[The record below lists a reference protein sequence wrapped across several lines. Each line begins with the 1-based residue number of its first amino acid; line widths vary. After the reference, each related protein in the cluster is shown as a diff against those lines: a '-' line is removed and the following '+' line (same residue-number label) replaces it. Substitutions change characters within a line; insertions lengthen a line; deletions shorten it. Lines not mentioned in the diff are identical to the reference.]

1 MKKFIIFIAL
11 ASMFVAT
18 SCQNIK
24 SEKIDD
30 SESSFD
36 VFSPTPTEEI
46 SRVSLSEKQTEYV
59 NTSNDMAF
67 KLINKL
73 YNEDNLVC
81 SPLSLQYA
89 MAMTA
94 NGASGETLEEITSF
108 LGFEANEMNEL
119 NRFYKILLE
128 QLPAVDLDI
137 TLKAVDALLVND
149 KFPLLPSYKN
159 LVEDNYYAAVENM
172 DFSNPSDVVT
182 RLNEWAGLNTNGVI
196 NNIINPE
203 ELSDYAAA
211 YILNALYFKAEW
223 EGSVDN
229 PMFIESNTES
239 ADFQLSNGT
248 AISAEMM
255 KSVRYYQYAEMDGY
269 KVLVLPYAQGKYNMY
284 VLLPDENDI
293 NGLIEKIQQTT
304 WSEILANLKQDA
316 EVHVQLPKFEIE
328 NKFNLAETLI
338 SLGVEKVFQKEDA
351 ELDNIFDIKL
361 AHDPKVWIEKIIQQ
375 TKISVDERGTEAA
388 SVSIEE
394 IGATSPGP
402 GEDPK
407 IIYFHADHP
416 FMFVIGEKTSGT
428 ILFEGV
434 VARP

>member
-1 MKKFIIFIAL
+1 MKTLNAAIFVLCSIL
-11 ASMFVAT
+11 MI

-73 YNEDNLVC
+73 YNDDNLVC

-159 LVEDNYYAAVENM
+159 LAEDNYYAAVENM

-338 SLGVEKVFQKEDA
+338 SLGVEKVFQREDA

-361 AHDPKVWIEKIIQQ
+361 AQDPKVWIEKIIQQ
-375 TKISVDERGTEAA
+375 TKISIDERGTEAA

>member
-1 MKKFIIFIAL
+1 MTTRHLVIFAL
-11 ASMFVAT
+11 CSILMI

-73 YNEDNLVC
+73 YNDDNLVC

-172 DFSNPSDVVT
+172 DFSNPSDVVI

-196 NNIINPE
+196 NNIIDPE

-338 SLGVEKVFQKEDA
+338 SLGVEKVFQREDA

-361 AHDPKVWIEKIIQQ
+361 AQDPKVWIEKIIQQ
-375 TKISVDERGTEAA
+375 TKISVDERGTEVA

-394 IGATSPGP
+394 IGAASPGP

>member
-46 SRVSLSEKQTEYV
+46 SRVSLNEKQTEYV

-73 YNEDNLVC
+73 YNDDNLVC

-248 AISAEMM
+248 AISAKMM

>member
-1 MKKFIIFIAL
+1 
-11 ASMFVAT
+11 
-18 SCQNIK
+18 
-24 SEKIDD
+24 
-30 SESSFD
+30 
-36 VFSPTPTEEI
+36 
-46 SRVSLSEKQTEYV
+46 
-59 NTSNDMAF
+59 MAF

-73 YNEDNLVC
+73 YNDDNLVC

-94 NGASGETLEEITSF
+94 NGANGETLEEITSF

-284 VLLPDENDI
+284 ILLPDENDI

-338 SLGVEKVFQKEDA
+338 SLGVEKVFQREDA

>member
-1 MKKFIIFIAL
+1 MKTLNA
-11 ASMFVAT
+11 ATFVLCSFLMI

-30 SESSFD
+30 TESSFD

-73 YNEDNLVC
+73 YNDDNLVC

-172 DFSNPSDVVT
+172 DFSNPSDVVI

-196 NNIINPE
+196 NNIIDPE

-361 AHDPKVWIEKIIQQ
+361 AQDPKVWIEKIIQQ

-388 SVSIEE
+388 SVSMEE

-416 FMFVIGEKTSGT
+416 FIFVIGEKTSGT

>member
-1 MKKFIIFIAL
+1 MTTRHLVIFAL
-11 ASMFVAT
+11 CSILMI

-73 YNEDNLVC
+73 YNDDNLVC

-338 SLGVEKVFQKEDA
+338 SLGVEKVFQSEDA

-361 AHDPKVWIEKIIQQ
+361 AQDPKVWIEKIIQQ

-394 IGATSPGP
+394 IGAASPGP

-416 FMFVIGEKTSGT
+416 FMFVIGEETSGT

>member
-1 MKKFIIFIAL
+1 MTTRHLVIFAL
-11 ASMFVAT
+11 CSILMI

-67 KLINKL
+67 KLINEL
-73 YNEDNLVC
+73 YNDDNLVC

-119 NRFYKILLE
+119 NRLYKILLE

-223 EGSVDN
+223 KGSVDN

-248 AISAEMM
+248 TISAEMM

-338 SLGVEKVFQKEDA
+338 SLGVEKVFEREDA

-407 IIYFHADHP
+407 IVYFHADHP
-416 FMFVIGEKTSGT
+416 FVFVIGEKTSGT

>member
-1 MKKFIIFIAL
+1 MKTRNLLFFAL
-11 ASMFVAT
+11 CSILMI

-30 SESSFD
+30 TESSFD

-73 YNEDNLVC
+73 YNDDNLVC

-338 SLGVEKVFQKEDA
+338 SLGVEKVFQREDA

-407 IIYFHADHP
+407 IVYFHADHP
-416 FMFVIGEKTSGT
+416 FMFVIGEETSGT

>member
-1 MKKFIIFIAL
+1 MKTLNAAIFVLCSLLMI
-11 ASMFVAT
+11 

-30 SESSFD
+30 TESSFD

-46 SRVSLSEKQTEYV
+46 SRVSLNEKQTEYV

-73 YNEDNLVC
+73 YNDDNLVC

>member
-1 MKKFIIFIAL
+1 MKTLNAAISVLCSLLMI
-11 ASMFVAT
+11 

-30 SESSFD
+30 TESSFD

-73 YNEDNLVC
+73 YNDDNLVC

-316 EVHVQLPKFEIE
+316 EVHVQLPKFEVE

-338 SLGVEKVFQKEDA
+338 SLGVEKVFQSEDA

-361 AHDPKVWIEKIIQQ
+361 AQDPKVWIEKIIQQ

-416 FMFVIGEKTSGT
+416 FMFVIGEKTSGA

>member
-1 MKKFIIFIAL
+1 MTTRHLVIFAL
-11 ASMFVAT
+11 CSILMI

-59 NTSNDMAF
+59 NISNDMAF

-73 YNEDNLVC
+73 YNDDNLVC

-316 EVHVQLPKFEIE
+316 EVHVQLPKFEVE

-338 SLGVEKVFQKEDA
+338 SLGVEKVFQSEDA

-361 AHDPKVWIEKIIQQ
+361 AQDPKVWIEKIIQQ

-394 IGATSPGP
+394 IGAASPGP

>member
-1 MKKFIIFIAL
+1 MKTRNLLFFAL
-11 ASMFVAT
+11 CSILMI

-73 YNEDNLVC
+73 YNDDNLVC

-248 AISAEMM
+248 AVSAEMM

>member
-1 MKKFIIFIAL
+1 MI
-11 ASMFVAT
+11 

-73 YNEDNLVC
+73 YNDDNLVC

-328 NKFNLAETLI
+328 NKFNMAETLI

-361 AHDPKVWIEKIIQQ
+361 AQDPKVWIEKIIQQ

>member
-1 MKKFIIFIAL
+1 MKTLNAAIFIFCSL
-11 ASMFVAT
+11 LMI

-30 SESSFD
+30 TESSFD

-73 YNEDNLVC
+73 YNDDNLVC

-119 NRFYKILLE
+119 NKFYKILLE

-284 VLLPDENDI
+284 VLLPDENNI

>member
-73 YNEDNLVC
+73 YNDDNLVC

-196 NNIINPE
+196 NNIIDPE

-338 SLGVEKVFQKEDA
+338 SLGVEKVFQREDA

>member
-1 MKKFIIFIAL
+1 MKTLNAAIFVLCSLLMI
-11 ASMFVAT
+11 

-46 SRVSLSEKQTEYV
+46 SRVSLNEKQTEYV

-73 YNEDNLVC
+73 YNDDNLVC

-137 TLKAVDALLVND
+137 TLKAVDALLVNN

-361 AHDPKVWIEKIIQQ
+361 AQDPKVWIEKIIQQ

-416 FMFVIGEKTSGT
+416 FIFVIGEKTSGT

>member
-1 MKKFIIFIAL
+1 MTTRHLVIFAL
-11 ASMFVAT
+11 CSILMI

-338 SLGVEKVFQKEDA
+338 SLGVEKVFQREDA

>member
-1 MKKFIIFIAL
+1 MKTLNLTIFAL
-11 ASMFVAT
+11 CSILMI

-73 YNEDNLVC
+73 YNDDNLVC

-229 PMFIESNTES
+229 PMFIEGNTES

-416 FMFVIGEKTSGT
+416 FMFVIGEKTSET

>member
-1 MKKFIIFIAL
+1 MKTLNLTIFAL
-11 ASMFVAT
+11 CSILMI

-73 YNEDNLVC
+73 YNDDNLVC

-328 NKFNLAETLI
+328 NKFNMAETLI

-361 AHDPKVWIEKIIQQ
+361 AQDPKVWIEKIIQQ

>member
-1 MKKFIIFIAL
+1 MKTRSLLFFAL
-11 ASMFVAT
+11 CSILMI

-223 EGSVDN
+223 KGSVDN

-338 SLGVEKVFQKEDA
+338 SLGVEKVFQREDA

>member
-59 NTSNDMAF
+59 NTSNDMSF

-73 YNEDNLVC
+73 YNDDNLVC

-119 NRFYKILLE
+119 NRFNKILLE

-149 KFPLLPSYKN
+149 KFPLLTSYKN

-172 DFSNPSDVVT
+172 DFSNPSDVVA

-338 SLGVEKVFQKEDA
+338 SLGVEKVFQREDA

-361 AHDPKVWIEKIIQQ
+361 AHDPKVWIEKVIQQ
-375 TKISVDERGTEAA
+375 TKISVNERGTEAA

>member
-1 MKKFIIFIAL
+1 MTTRHLVIFAL
-11 ASMFVAT
+11 CSILMI

-73 YNEDNLVC
+73 YNDDNLVC

-159 LVEDNYYAAVENM
+159 LVEENYYAAVENM

-338 SLGVEKVFQKEDA
+338 SLGVEKVFQSEDA

-361 AHDPKVWIEKIIQQ
+361 AQDPKVWIEKIIQQ

-394 IGATSPGP
+394 IGAASPGP

-434 VARP
+434 VTRP

>member
-73 YNEDNLVC
+73 YNDDNLVC

-94 NGASGETLEEITSF
+94 NGANGETLEEITSF

-159 LVEDNYYAAVENM
+159 LVEENYYAAVENM

-338 SLGVEKVFQKEDA
+338 SLGVEKVFQREDA

>member
-1 MKKFIIFIAL
+1 MTTRHLVIFAL
-11 ASMFVAT
+11 CSILMI

-30 SESSFD
+30 TESSFD

-73 YNEDNLVC
+73 YNDDNLVC

-119 NRFYKILLE
+119 NRFNKILLE

-416 FMFVIGEKTSGT
+416 FMFVIGEITSGT

>member
-1 MKKFIIFIAL
+1 
-11 ASMFVAT
+11 MFVAT

-46 SRVSLSEKQTEYV
+46 SRVSLNEKQTEYV

-73 YNEDNLVC
+73 YNDDNLVC

-239 ADFQLSNGT
+239 ADFQMSNGT
-248 AISAEMM
+248 VISSEMM

>member
-1 MKKFIIFIAL
+1 MKTFNAAIFVLCSLLMI
-11 ASMFVAT
+11 

-46 SRVSLSEKQTEYV
+46 SRVSLNEKQTEYV

-73 YNEDNLVC
+73 YNDDNLVC

-239 ADFQLSNGT
+239 SDFQLSNGT

-328 NKFNLAETLI
+328 NKFNMAETLI

-361 AHDPKVWIEKIIQQ
+361 AQDPKVWIEKIIQQ

-407 IIYFHADHP
+407 IVYFHADHP
-416 FMFVIGEKTSGT
+416 FMFVIGEETSGT

>member
-1 MKKFIIFIAL
+1 MKTLNLTIFAL
-11 ASMFVAT
+11 CSILMI

-73 YNEDNLVC
+73 YNDDNLVC

-137 TLKAVDALLVND
+137 TLKAVDALLVNN

-338 SLGVEKVFQKEDA
+338 SLGVEKVFQREDA

-394 IGATSPGP
+394 IGAASPGP

>member
-1 MKKFIIFIAL
+1 MKTLNAAISVLCSLLMI
-11 ASMFVAT
+11 

-30 SESSFD
+30 TESSFD

-73 YNEDNLVC
+73 YNDDNLVC

-94 NGASGETLEEITSF
+94 NGANGETLEEITSF

-196 NNIINPE
+196 NNIIDPK

>member
-1 MKKFIIFIAL
+1 MTTRHLVIFAL
-11 ASMFVAT
+11 CSILMI

-24 SEKIDD
+24 SEKTDD
-30 SESSFD
+30 SESRFD

-46 SRVSLSEKQTEYV
+46 SRVSLCEKQTEYV

-67 KLINKL
+67 KLINNL
-73 YNEDNLVC
+73 YNDDNLVC

-119 NRFYKILLE
+119 NRFNKILLE

-182 RLNEWAGLNTNGVI
+182 RINEWAGLNTNGVI

-304 WSEILANLKQDA
+304 WSEILVNLKQDA

-338 SLGVEKVFQKEDA
+338 SLGVEKVFQREDA

-407 IIYFHADHP
+407 IIYFYADHP
-416 FMFVIGEKTSGT
+416 FMFIIGEKTSGT

>member
-1 MKKFIIFIAL
+1 MTTRHLVIFAL
-11 ASMFVAT
+11 CSILMI

-159 LVEDNYYAAVENM
+159 LVEENYYAAVENM

-338 SLGVEKVFQKEDA
+338 SLGVEKVFQREDA

>member
-1 MKKFIIFIAL
+1 MKTLNLTIFAL
-11 ASMFVAT
+11 CSILMI

-46 SRVSLSEKQTEYV
+46 SRVSLNEKQTEYV

-73 YNEDNLVC
+73 YNDDNLVC

-338 SLGVEKVFQKEDA
+338 SLGVEKVFQREDA

-361 AHDPKVWIEKIIQQ
+361 AQDPKVWIEKIIQQ

>member
-30 SESSFD
+30 TESSFD

-73 YNEDNLVC
+73 YNDDNLVC

>member
-1 MKKFIIFIAL
+1 MKTLNLTIFAL
-11 ASMFVAT
+11 CSILMI

-73 YNEDNLVC
+73 YNDDNLVC

-304 WSEILANLKQDA
+304 WSEILANLQQDA

-361 AHDPKVWIEKIIQQ
+361 AQDPKVWIEKIIQQ

-407 IIYFHADHP
+407 IVYFHADHP
-416 FMFVIGEKTSGT
+416 FMFVIGEETSGT

>member
-1 MKKFIIFIAL
+1 MTTRHLVIFAL
-11 ASMFVAT
+11 CSILMI

-46 SRVSLSEKQTEYV
+46 SRVSLNEKQTEYV

-73 YNEDNLVC
+73 YNDDNLVC

-159 LVEDNYYAAVENM
+159 LVEENYYAAVENM

-223 EGSVDN
+223 KGSVDN

-248 AISAEMM
+248 TISTEMM

-338 SLGVEKVFQKEDA
+338 SLGVEKVFQREDA

-361 AHDPKVWIEKIIQQ
+361 ANDPKVWIEKIIQQ

-407 IIYFHADHP
+407 IVYFHADHP

>member
-1 MKKFIIFIAL
+1 MTTRHLVIFAL
-11 ASMFVAT
+11 CSILMI

-73 YNEDNLVC
+73 YNDDNLVC

-223 EGSVDN
+223 KGSVDN

-248 AISAEMM
+248 TISAEMM

-293 NGLIEKIQQTT
+293 DGLIEKIQQTT

-328 NKFNLAETLI
+328 NKFNMAETLI

-361 AHDPKVWIEKIIQQ
+361 AQDPKVWIEKIIQQ

-434 VARP
+434 MARP

>member
-1 MKKFIIFIAL
+1 MKTLNAAIFVLCSLLMI
-11 ASMFVAT
+11 

-73 YNEDNLVC
+73 YNDDNLVC

-434 VARP
+434 VTRP

>member
-1 MKKFIIFIAL
+1 MKTLNLTIFAL
-11 ASMFVAT
+11 CSILMI

-46 SRVSLSEKQTEYV
+46 SRVSLNEKQTEYV

-73 YNEDNLVC
+73 YNDDNLVC

-229 PMFIESNTES
+229 PMFIESNTKS

-328 NKFNLAETLI
+328 NKFNMAETLI

-361 AHDPKVWIEKIIQQ
+361 AQDPKVWIEKIIQQ

-434 VARP
+434 MARP

>member
-1 MKKFIIFIAL
+1 MKTRNLLFFAL
-11 ASMFVAT
+11 CSILMI

-73 YNEDNLVC
+73 YNDDNLVC

-196 NNIINPE
+196 NNIIDPE

-338 SLGVEKVFQKEDA
+338 SLGVEKVFQREDA

-361 AHDPKVWIEKIIQQ
+361 AQDPKVWIEKIIQQ

-416 FMFVIGEKTSGT
+416 FVFVIGEKTSGT

>member
-1 MKKFIIFIAL
+1 MKTRNLLIFAL
-11 ASMFVAT
+11 CSILMI

-30 SESSFD
+30 TESSFD

-46 SRVSLSEKQTEYV
+46 SRVSLNEKQTEYV

-73 YNEDNLVC
+73 YNDDNLVC

-137 TLKAVDALLVND
+137 TLKAVDALLVNN

-196 NNIINPE
+196 NNIIDPE

-338 SLGVEKVFQKEDA
+338 SLGVEKVFQREDA

-361 AHDPKVWIEKIIQQ
+361 AQDPKVWIEKIIQQ

>member
-1 MKKFIIFIAL
+1 MTTRHLVIFAL
-11 ASMFVAT
+11 CSILMI

-73 YNEDNLVC
+73 YNDDNLVC

-108 LGFEANEMNEL
+108 LGFEANQMNEL

-338 SLGVEKVFQKEDA
+338 SLGVEKVFQREDA